1 MFIIKKK
8 YALYF
13 FLIFPFIKPG
23 IFEYIPIIDNLYNV
37 MRILSFGYILIA
49 YYKKIFKNKLLN
61 IVLLFEMISLLGTI
75 AEGGNIARW
84 LMTATINISTIA
96 IVYIWAEDD
105 FNSFIRI
112 IGKYINILL
121 LINFIGILFYP
132 NGLISTSAGGCN
144 FLDIDNLMFP
154 FLLFSVLLNGYA
166 IYMNTFSKSFAIICI
181 VIALIT
187 PVWVM
192 CGTAIMAFAAGLIVL
207 IIFGRKYSNRLA
219 SPKNFFIVFITLFI
233 LVVCVQNLN
242 IVSSFITKVLG
253 KSTTLSGRIYIWNDF
268 FRYIR
273 SNDFNL
279 FVGTGVRD
287 GYYFYSPSFYQE
299 VHPHNQVLFVFLEN
313 GILGLLI
320 WLYTNYLCIKKWNLN
335 NEKIS
340 LLTSTLY
347 FTFLIC
353 MLGEVFRNN
362 FFFFGIL
369 TLMYLISNG
378 MLAINNTER
387 NK

>member
-1 MFIIKKK
+1 MFLIKKK

-23 IFEYIPIIDNLYNV
+23 LFEYIPLIDNLYNV
-37 MRILSFGYILIA
+37 MRIFSFAYIMTA
-49 YYKKIFKNKLLN
+49 YYKKMFRNKLF
-61 IVLLFEMISLLGTI
+61 IVIFLFEMISLLGTI
-75 AEGGNIARW
+75 IEGGNILRW
-84 LMTATINISTIA
+84 LMTAAINISAIA
-96 IVYIWAEDD
+96 ITFIWAEDD
-105 FNSFIRI
+105 LYSYIRI
-112 IGKYINILL
+112 VGKYINILL
-121 LINFIGILFYP
+121 LINLIGIMIYP
-132 NGLISTSAGGCN
+132 NGIISTSAGGCN

-166 IYMNTFSKSFAIICI
+166 IYLNVYSKLAAIIFIC
-181 VIALIT
+181 IALIT
-187 PVWVM
+187 PILVM
-192 CGTAIMAFAAGLIVL
+192 CGTAIMAFAAAVIVFMV
-207 IIFGRKYSNRLA
+207 FGRKHSKELA
-219 SPKNFFIVFITLFI
+219 NPKMLFIIFIVLFV
-233 LVVCVQNLN
+233 LVVCVQNIN
-242 IVSSFITKVLG
+242 IVSSFVTQVLG
-253 KSTTLSGRIYIWNDF
+253 KSITLSGRIYIWNDF

-273 SNDFNL
+273 SKTFNL

-287 GYYFYSPSFYQE
+287 GYYFYSPSFFQD
-299 VHPHNQVLFVFLEN
+299 VHPHNQILYVLLEN
-313 GILGLLI
+313 GFLGLMV
-320 WLYTNYLCIKKWNLN
+320 WLYTNFMCIKHWRMT